1 MKHHILVLSD
11 VGHHG
16 PALVKLVEGG
26 GAAAVSLVH
35 GPTEVRKRLGDHSVS
50 LVVVD
55 LTDDSPW
62 ARVPLREWC
71 VQAPHFSVLAVVSGE
86 SAAISALRDGAW
98 EALVDN
104 SNLAALLGS
113 HVRLGLRR
121 TELLRKVNSAR
132 SCLQGVTQVGLPS
145 AAIAKVQDAITEL
158 SRLLDELS
166 RPTEMGATPSF
177 SPAPD
182 FPAAHSQGRPTPPP
196 TMGLATRGKVLII
209 DDSPLTLTLVAQRLK
224 EASYEVVTS
233 ATALCAPLV
242 MKERPDLI
250 LMDVEMPGLR
260 GDTCAKIFVGNQ
272 NVTSGA
278 ALVLHSDLPETNL
291 AGLAEKASVDGYI
304 SKHLSVPAFL
314 GQVRHFIDLARA
326 RRALP

>member
-1 MKHHILVLSD
+1 
-11 VGHHG
+11 
-16 PALVKLVEGG
+16 
-26 GAAAVSLVH
+26 
-35 GPTEVRKRLGDHSVS
+35 
-50 LVVVD
+50 
-55 LTDDSPW
+55 
-62 ARVPLREWC
+62 
-71 VQAPHFSVLAVVSGE
+71 
-86 SAAISALRDGAW
+86 
-98 EALVDN
+98 
-104 SNLAALLGS
+104 
-113 HVRLGLRR
+113 
-121 TELLRKVNSAR
+121 
-132 SCLQGVTQVGLPS
+132 
-145 AAIAKVQDAITEL
+145 
-158 SRLLDELS
+158 
-166 RPTEMGATPSF
+166 
-177 SPAPD
+177 
-182 FPAAHSQGRPTPPP
+182 
-196 TMGLATRGKVLII
+196 MGLATRGKVLII